1 MVESSTRRLS
11 KGRAYQGRVT
21 GAAPDLARRRCERS
35 ARRMESRLLGAD
47 RQGSNLM
54 KENLPDQC
62 AAAPSRLCAKQNRS
76 AIVDAE
82 RRVRF
87 QEPDIIEVVSWKD
100 ATHLMQY
107 KGKKKLEE
115 EEFMLGALS
124 SLPHRFALMA
134 ALMPMVVRFAIGIVD
149 TVM

>member
-1 MVESSTRRLS
+1 MGRAEKR
-11 KGRAYQGRVT
+11 GRAYQGRVM
-21 GAAPDLARRRCERS
+21 GAAAPDLARRRCERS

-54 KENLPDQC
+54 KENLP
-62 AAAPSRLCAKQNRS
+62 AAPSRLCAKQNRS

>member
-1 MVESSTRRLS
+1 
-11 KGRAYQGRVT
+11 
-21 GAAPDLARRRCERS
+21 
-35 ARRMESRLLGAD
+35 MESRVVLGAD
-47 RQGSNLM
+47 RPGSKLM

-62 AAAPSRLCAKQNRS
+62 AAVPSRLCAKQNRS
-76 AIVDAE
+76 AIADAE